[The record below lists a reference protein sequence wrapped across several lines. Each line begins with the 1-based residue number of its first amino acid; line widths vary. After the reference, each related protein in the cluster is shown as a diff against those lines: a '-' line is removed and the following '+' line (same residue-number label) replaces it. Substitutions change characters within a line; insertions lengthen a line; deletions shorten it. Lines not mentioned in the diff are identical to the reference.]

1 MSVNSRLTA
10 KVESGMAGERKLNTK
25 AKRAVFVIDD
35 HPIVREGLVQ
45 LINREADLV
54 VCGLAEDA
62 YGALKAMESLKPNIA
77 IADISLKG
85 ADGIELIKNLKLRM
99 PTLPVLVLSIH
110 DETFYA
116 PRVLRAGA
124 RGYIMKQ
131 EATENVLVA
140 LRRVLSGEI
149 YLSERMANK
158 MLQQFVG
165 VVKIPQSFPV
175 DRLSDREL
183 EVFRLIGQ
191 GLGTRRIAEDLHL
204 SVKTV
209 ESYREHIKEKMTLS
223 DASELVR
230 HAIDWVQREKFD

>member
-1 MSVNSRLTA
+1 MFVST
-10 KVESGMAGERKLNTK
+10 ERKHSIK
-25 AKRAVFVIDD
+25 KKRTVFVIDD
-35 HPIVREGLVQ
+35 HPIVREGLTQ
-45 LINREADLV
+45 LINREPDLS
-54 VCGLAEDA
+54 VCGVAEDV
-62 YGALKAMESLKPNIA
+62 YEALRLMEVLKPDIA

-85 ADGIELIKNLKLRM
+85 SDGIELIKNLKTRM
-99 PTLPVLVLSIH
+99 PGLPVLVLSIH
-110 DETFYA
+110 DESFYA
-116 PRVLRAGA
+116 PRALRAGA

-140 LRRVLSGEI
+140 VRRVLSGEV

-165 VVKIPQSFPV
+165 VVKTPQRFPV

-191 GLGTRRIAEDLHL
+191 GHGTRRIAEELHL

-209 ESYREHIKEKMTLS
+209 ESYREHIKDKMTLS

-230 HAIDWVQREKFD
+230 HAIEWVQREKSA

>member
-1 MSVNSRLTA
+1 
-10 KVESGMAGERKLNTK
+10 
-25 AKRAVFVIDD
+25 
-35 HPIVREGLVQ
+35 
-45 LINREADLV
+45 
-54 VCGLAEDA
+54 
-62 YGALKAMESLKPNIA
+62 
-77 IADISLKG
+77 
-85 ADGIELIKNLKLRM
+85 M
-99 PTLPVLVLSIH
+99 PGLPVLVLSIH
-110 DETFYA
+110 DESFYA
-116 PRVLRAGA
+116 PRALRAGA

-140 LRRVLSGEI
+140 VRRVLSGEV

-165 VVKIPQSFPV
+165 VVKTPQRFPV

-191 GLGTRRIAEDLHL
+191 GHGTRRIAEELHL

-209 ESYREHIKEKMTLS
+209 ESYREHIKDKMTLS

-230 HAIDWVQREKFD
+230 HAIEWVQREKSA